1 MRSRRCSAPPWRR
14 AVLAASVL
22 GAWGLGVGAV
32 AQERVIISAGGAE
45 LRAFEAPHAAS
56 VLDADELRAGG
67 PMINLSESL
76 ARVPGIVANNRSNYA
91 QDLQLGSRG
100 FGARASFGVRGL
112 RLLADGIPASG
123 PDGQGQVSHFDIASA
138 SRVEVVR
145 GPFSALYGS
154 SSGGV
159 VSLVSSAP
167 AERRVRLDADAGSF
181 GLVQSRFTVE
191 APLPGLGAGW
201 SLRASASAM
210 EIGGFR
216 PQSAAE
222 RRLATLRLAR
232 DDGRDRVVF
241 VVNGLDQP
249 AQDPLGLTRAQF
261 DADPSQTASIALPQ
275 AEPGQPDRFDTRKD
289 TTQSQAGV
297 SWRRRLDAGALAESQ
312 LAAWTGRRSVTQWQS
327 IPVGT
332 QFNAVTPSITER
344 HPGGVIDFDRRYGGL
359 DARLVWRWAL
369 AEGRAL
375 QLVTGAALER
385 SDEDRRGFENFSG
398 PPATRLLGVTGRLRR
413 DENNRLDSRDLFA
426 QADWSLA
433 ANWALAAGLRVTRVR
448 YASADRYI
456 VGANGDD
463 SGTLAFAARSPVV
476 SLQWRGSERLRAY
489 LSLGRGF
496 EAPTLGEVS
505 YRPDGGSGFNSA
517 LLPQRSRQAELGL
530 KWRQADGTALELA
543 LFEARTADEI
553 AVASNRGG
561 RSSFRNVGRTTRRG
575 AELALALPLSA
586 QWRAQLALTLLDA
599 RYDDAFTVCA
609 APPCTT
615 PTLPV
620 PAGNRIAGTQ
630 PRSLF
635 AELAWQALPPLELA
649 VEVRG
654 QGRVPVNDLNS
665 DFAAGHGLVGLRARW
680 TQALPQGRVELL
692 ARVDN
697 LADRAV
703 AGSVIV
709 GEANGRF
716 FEPAPPRN
724 ALLAVRWVIGWD

>member
-1 MRSRRCSAPPWRR
+1 MRSRRSSRGWA
-14 AVLAASVL
+14 ALAAAL
-22 GAWGLGVGAV
+22 LATGAA
-32 AQERVIISAGGAE
+32 AQERVIVTASGAE
-45 LRAFEAPHAAS
+45 LRAFDAPHAAS
-56 VLDADELRAGG
+56 VVGADELRSGG
-67 PMINLSESL
+67 PMVNLSESL
-76 ARVPGIVANNRSNYA
+76 ARVPGLVANNRSNYA

-112 RLLADGIPASG
+112 RLVADGIPASG

-159 VSLVSSAP
+159 ISLVSSAP
-167 AERRVRLDADAGSF
+167 AERRLRLDADAGSF
-181 GLVQSRFTVE
+181 GLVQSRVTLE
-191 APLPGLGAGW
+191 GPLAGLGGGW
-201 SLRASASAM
+201 SMRASASAM

-222 RRLATLRLAR
+222 RRLLTLRLAR
-232 DDGRDRVVF
+232 DAGRDRVVF
-241 VVNGLDQP
+241 TANSLDQP

-261 DADPSQTASIALPQ
+261 NADPWQTASIALPQ
-275 AEPGQPDRFDTRKD
+275 DAPGQPDRFDTRKD
-289 TTQSQAGV
+289 TAQSQAGV

-312 LAAWTGRRSVTQWQS
+312 LAAWTGRRQVTQWQS
-327 IPVGT
+327 IPVTT
-332 QFNAVTPSITER
+332 QFNATTPALTER

-369 AEGRAL
+369 ADGRAL

-413 DENNRLDSRDLFA
+413 DERNRLDSRDLFA
-426 QADWSLA
+426 QADWQLA
-433 ANWALAAGLRVTRVR
+433 ADWALAAGVRATRVR
-448 YASADRYI
+448 YDSADRYI
-456 VGANGDD
+456 VGGNGDD
-463 SGTLAFAARSPVV
+463 SGTLAYSARSPVV

-496 EAPTLGEVS
+496 EAPTLGELS
-505 YRPDGGSGFNSA
+505 YRPDGGSGFNTA

-530 KWRQADGTALELA
+530 KWRDAEGLALELA
-543 LFEARTADEI
+543 VFEARTADEI

-575 AELALALPLSA
+575 AELALALPLA
-586 QWRAQLALTLLDA
+586 LRWRGQLALTVLDA

-609 APPCTT
+609 APPCIT

-635 AELAWQALPPLELA
+635 AELAWQPLPALELA
-649 VEVRG
+649 LELRG
-654 QGRVPVNDLNS
+654 LGRVPVNDLNS

-680 TQALPQGRVELL
+680 TQPLPQGRLELL

-724 ALLAVRWVIGWD
+724 ALLAVRWVLGWE